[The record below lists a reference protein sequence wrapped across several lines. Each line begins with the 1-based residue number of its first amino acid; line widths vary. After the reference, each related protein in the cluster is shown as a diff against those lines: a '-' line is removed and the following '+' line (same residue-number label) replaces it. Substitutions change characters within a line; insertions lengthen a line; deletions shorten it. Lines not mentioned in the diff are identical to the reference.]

1 MEALAVF
8 IGIIFLGIVLYFF
21 VSDPI
26 SFLFFALL
34 MGVLVYVLVYYG
46 FVTADKKPSELDV
59 NYYPRPVPSGSSVNG
74 NGGGNGGG
82 ARAALNEVFYV
93 ANNIFT
99 YDQAPAVCKA
109 YGGEIA
115 DYSQVEDAYN
125 RGAEWCGYG
134 WTAGGVALFPT
145 QESTWRKLQLEVD
158 PSKRI
163 SCGRPGINGGYFDPA
178 TKFGVNCYGI
188 RPKKQA
194 GGQDM
199 DKAFA
204 AAVARIKGM
213 LDKLNVYP
221 FSKADWS
228 EYSGVSKAIISAE
241 ADIRGLGSEIKKGGG
256 TLQQSVGEV
265 GRETVQGTG
274 QAVVSAGSL
283 VTGAGASILRG
294 IGDIGQ
300 EIGKGFGAIGRVRG
314 TRSEE
319 NPPVT
324 QE

>member
-8 IGIIFLGIVLYFF
+8 IGILFLGIVLYFF

-34 MGVLVYVLVYYG
+34 VGVLVYVLVYYG
-46 FVTADKKPSELDV
+46 FVTADAKPNELDV
-59 NYYPRPVPSGSSVNG
+59 NYYPRPIPSGSTANG
-74 NGGGNGGG
+74 NIPQT

-109 YGGEIA
+109 YGAELA

-158 PSKRI
+158 PAKRI
-163 SCGRPGINGGYFDPA
+163 ACGRPGINGGYFDPA

-188 RPKKQA
+188 RPAKGKK
-194 GGQDM
+194 GQDM

-274 QAVVSAGSL
+274 QAVVGIGGLIGDAGKSL
-283 VTGAGASILRG
+283 LQG

-300 EIGKGFGAIGRVRG
+300 ELGKGIGAIGRVRRG
-314 TRSEE
+314 AEE

>member
-1 MEALAVF
+1 MEALTVF
-8 IGIIFLGIVLYFF
+8 IGILFLGIVLYFF

-34 MGVLVYVLVYYG
+34 VSVLVYVLVYYG
-46 FVTADKKPSELDV
+46 FVTADAKPNELDV
-59 NYYPRPVPSGSSVNG
+59 NYYPRPIPSGSSANG
-74 NGGGNGGG
+74 VAPQG

-109 YGGEIA
+109 YGGELA

-158 PSKRI
+158 PAKRI
-163 SCGRPGINGGYFDPA
+163 ACGRPGINGGYFDPA

-188 RPKKQA
+188 RPEKGKK
-194 GGQDM
+194 GQDM

-241 ADIRGLGSEIKKGGG
+241 ADIRGLGSEIKKGGS

-274 QAVVSAGSL
+274 QAVVSVGGL
-283 VTGAGASILRG
+283 VTDAGTSILRG

-314 TRSEE
+314 AATEE